1 MDALLCP
8 EAILFWQL
16 FRGNMRKGGI
26 YGIFT
31 FWRPI
36 GFCQIGC
43 QNHACMVIRTLS
55 DYHIIIGISAEN
67 ILCQLLPI
75 DIVFEIYRGK
85 LKPLCRCRLELE
97 YLQGNGLVQ
106 LEY

>member
-1 MDALLCP
+1 
-8 EAILFWQL
+8 
-16 FRGNMRKGGI
+16 
-26 YGIFT
+26 
-31 FWRPI
+31 
-36 GFCQIGC
+36 
-43 QNHACMVIRTLS
+43 MVIRTLS

-85 LKPLCRCRLELE
+85 LKPLCRCRLGLE

>member
-1 MDALLCP
+1 
-8 EAILFWQL
+8 
-16 FRGNMRKGGI
+16 MRKGGI

-31 FWRPI
+31 FWQPI

-55 DYHIIIGISAEN
+55 DYHIITRIFAEN

-75 DIVFEIYRGK
+75 DIVFEICRGK
-85 LKPLCRCRLELE
+85 LKLLCRCRLEPK
-97 YLQGNGLVQ
+97 YLQGNGFIQFECRNDTPVIV
-106 LEY
+106 